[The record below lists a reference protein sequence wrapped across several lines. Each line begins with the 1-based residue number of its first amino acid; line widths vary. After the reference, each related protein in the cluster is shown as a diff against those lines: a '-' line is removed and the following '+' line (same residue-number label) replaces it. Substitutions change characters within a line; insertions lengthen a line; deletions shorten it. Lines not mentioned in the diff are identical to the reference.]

1 MLRIPQLTMQATF
14 PQLSITIERGYMHM
28 RQQQAELS
36 IEQPKPQLEMKTTPP
51 RLTIDQTE
59 AWADMD
65 LKHIFRR
72 IEEAA
77 QEGYASWLSYLET
90 TAIQGD
96 ELMRIEQGGD
106 VLAMQAQ
113 ANSER
118 PPFDYNVGLIPRP
131 FSVKIDFEPG
141 RIDMYWQ
148 TSGARIHIEPRP
160 VQIDYKPNVVHID
173 LARHNELRIDVT
185 V

>member
-1 MLRIPQLTMQATF
+1 MKIPQLTMQATF
-14 PQLSITIERGYMHM
+14 PQLSITVERGYMHM
-28 RQQQAELS
+28 RQQQAEMS

-77 QEGYASWLSYLET
+77 QDGYASWLSYLET

-131 FSVKIDFEPG
+131 FSVKVSFEPG
-141 RIDMYWQ
+141 HINMNWQ
-148 TSGARIHIEPRP
+148 TSNARIHIEPRL

-173 LARHNELRIDVT
+173 LARHNNLRIDVT

>member
-1 MLRIPQLTMQATF
+1 MVRIPQLTMQATF
-14 PQLSITIERGYMHM
+14 AQLSIIVERGYMHM
-28 RQQQAELS
+28 RQPQADMSL
-36 IEQPKPQLEMKTTPP
+36 EQPQPQVEMKTTPP

-59 AWADMD
+59 ARADVD

-77 QEGYASWLSYLET
+77 QEGYAAWLSYLET

-96 ELMRIEQGGD
+96 EFMRIEQGGD
-106 VLAMQAQ
+106 VLAMQAE

-118 PPFDYNVGLIPRP
+118 PPFDYNVGLVPRP
-131 FSVKIDFEPG
+131 FSVKVNVELG
-141 RIDMYWQ
+141 RIDINWQ

-173 LARHNELRIDVT
+173 LARHNELRIDISV
-185 V
+185 

>member
-28 RQQQAELS
+28 RQQQAEMS
-36 IEQPKPQLEMKTTPP
+36 IEQPEPQLEMKTTPP

-59 AWADMD
+59 AWAHMD
-65 LKHIFRR
+65 LKHTFRR

-77 QEGYASWLSYLET
+77 QDGYASWLSYLET

-106 VLAMQAQ
+106 VLAMQAE

-131 FSVKIDFEPG
+131 FSVKIGFEPG

-148 TSGARIHIEPRP
+148 TSGARIHFEPRS

>member
-1 MLRIPQLTMQATF
+1 MVRIPQLTMQATF
-14 PQLSITIERGYMHM
+14 PQLSITVERGSMHM
-28 RQQQAELS
+28 RQQQAEML
-36 IEQPKPQLEMKTTPP
+36 IEQPKPQLEMKTTPS

-59 AWADMD
+59 AWAHMD

-77 QEGYASWLSYLET
+77 QDGYASWLSYLET

-106 VLAMQAQ
+106 VLAMQAE

-131 FSVKIDFEPG
+131 FSVKVSFEPG
-141 RIDMYWQ
+141 HINMNWQ
-148 TSGARIHIEPRP
+148 TSNARIHIEPRP
-160 VQIDYKPNVVHID
+160 VQIDYKPNIVHID
-173 LARHNELRIDVT
+173 LARHNNLRIDVT